1 MSSKTTSAS
10 GDRTSVVID
19 KDDVYHPP
27 TYDIRTTTQVQPA
40 YALTT
45 HLKMT

>member
-27 TYDIRTTTQVQPA
+27 TYDIRTAQVQPA